1 VSGILVLAEAR
12 GGELRGVSGEL
23 VGAAVEIKS
32 GAGGPLTVA
41 IVDHR
46 PQAFVDSL
54 ALAGVDQIL
63 TVRTPTDH
71 FDPHAQEGAVEALIG
86 QLGPSVVLAA
96 MSVDSLGFAPAVASR
111 AGLGFASD
119 VTHLRWE
126 DGLCVRRPEYGG
138 KVDVELEFPGK
149 VSSLLLIREGVFD
162 PPPSGGPPAQR
173 EIAVDIDPGILPS
186 EHLRFVSPPA
196 DDIDIASAPFLLS
209 VGRGI
214 EDAADLERFEALADS
229 IGAQLAVSRP
239 LVDSGWAPAS
249 RQVGQSGKSVSPKV
263 YLAMGI
269 SGAVQHLA
277 GIRNAGTVI
286 AINRDSEA
294 PIFRVAD
301 FGVVAD
307 MFDVADELAG
317 YLGG

>member
-1 VSGILVLAEAR
+1 VSGILVLAESR

-23 VGAAVEIKS
+23 VGAAAAIKS
-32 GAGGPLTVA
+32 QTGGPLNVA
-41 IVDHR
+41 VLARQPD
-46 PQAFVDSL
+46 ALLGSL
-54 ALAGVDQIL
+54 ALAGVDEIL

-71 FDPHAQEGAVEALIG
+71 FEPHAHQRAVEALIER
-86 QLGPSVVLAA
+86 LEPSVVIAA

-111 AGLGFASD
+111 LGLGFASD
-119 VTHLRWE
+119 VTHVGWD
-126 DGLCVRRPEYGG
+126 DGVCVRRPDYGG
-138 KVDVELEFPGK
+138 KVDVELAFPEK
-149 VSSLLLIREGVFD
+149 ACTMMLVREGVFD
-162 PPPSGGPPAQR
+162 PPPDGGSPARR
-173 EIAVDIDPGILPS
+173 EFDVEVDQSALAS
-186 EHLRFVSPPA
+186 EHLGFTSPPA
-196 DDIDIASAPFLLS
+196 DDIDISTSPFLLS

-214 EDAADLERFEALADS
+214 EDAADLERFQTLADS

-239 LVDSGWAPAS
+239 LVDAGWAPAS

-301 FGVVAD
+301 FGAVAD
-307 MFDVADELAG
+307 MFDVAEELAER
-317 YLGG
+317 LGD